1 MIRFV
6 LELVESGSYYA
17 IRVRADAR
25 ATQWWSVAELA
36 ENPPLAMRGL
46 LDGRDRVEVS
56 ANEATEILA
65 WAAPLNGGA
74 RP

>member
-1 MIRFV
+1 V

-25 ATQWWSVAELA
+25 ATRWWSAVELA
-36 ENPPLAMRGL
+36 EHPPPAMRAL

-56 ANEATEILA
+56 ADEATDILV
-65 WAAPLNGGA
+65 WAAPLEGRA